1 LKKELIPR
9 SCQLLCVRFSS
20 ISYSLESCCLR
31 ILSVGLPY
39 SMSKLWLHLEAL
51 VCSMLS
57 VLVKISDSQEFA
69 MKDTFYPG
77 HLHPIH
83 LKVSE
88 YEKYSSFNLQYRSY
102 SLNVWRSEKVESL
115 TSEVAYVH
123 S

>member
-1 LKKELIPR
+1 
-9 SCQLLCVRFSS
+9 
-20 ISYSLESCCLR
+20 
-31 ILSVGLPY
+31 
-39 SMSKLWLHLEAL
+39 MSKLWLHLEAL

-69 MKDTFYPG
+69 MKVTFYPG

-102 SLNVWRSEKVESL
+102 SLNVSRSEKVESL
-115 TSEVAYVH
+115 TSDVAYVH